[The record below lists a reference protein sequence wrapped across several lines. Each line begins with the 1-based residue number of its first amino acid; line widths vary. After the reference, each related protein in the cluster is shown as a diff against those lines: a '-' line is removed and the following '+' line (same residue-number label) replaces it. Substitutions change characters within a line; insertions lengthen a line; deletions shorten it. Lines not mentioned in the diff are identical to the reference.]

1 MVSIKLVNLNFKKKK
16 TGDCVTRALMVALN
30 LSYQETAKLQFET
43 WMKTGFHTTDKKNY
57 SKILEDAGFIKH
69 KMPKKFHDDG
79 TKSRYK
85 VGEIDLLVHPSEI
98 AFIDLAGH
106 SVVYKDQSLID
117 FWDCRKKSISN
128 YWTKEDEVIINL
140 DEINNRL
147 KKVKL

>member
-1 MVSIKLVNLNFKKKK
+1 MVSVKLVNLNFKKKK

-79 TKSRYK
+79 SVTRYK
-85 VGEIDLLVHPSEI
+85 VGEINELVHPNEI

-106 SVVYKDQSLID
+106 SAVYKDQSLID
-117 FWDCRKKSISN
+117 SWDCRKKSISN
-128 YWTKEDEVIINL
+128 YWTKEDEVMISL
-140 DEINNRL
+140 HEINNRL
-147 KKVKL
+147 KKVRL